1 MRSQENEP
9 LWVHK
14 EAFGDFD
21 PQCDAFAAVKLA
33 LSALASDSRLDE
45 LEKLLT
51 DGHPIGAVEGCPGW
65 VLERRDSG
73 VAGSAPGYADWPD
86 GMSYRAYVDPN
97 EFSLRYPEVFLGT
110 AAFRGY
116 ANRVF
121 VVRSRGDRV

>member
-1 MRSQENEP
+1 MQD
-9 LWVHK
+9 LYK

-21 PQCDAFAAVKLA
+21 PQGDAFAAVKLA
-33 LSALASDSRLDE
+33 LSALGSDGRFDE

-73 VAGSAPGYADWPD
+73 AAGSAPGYVGWPD
-86 GMSYRAYVDPN
+86 GMSYRAYVDPH
-97 EFSLRYPEVFLGT
+97 EFSLRYPEVFLDT

-121 VVRSRGDRV
+121 VVRSRSDRV

>member
-1 MRSQENEP
+1 MRDFY
-9 LWVHK
+9 K

-21 PQCDAFAAVKLA
+21 PQGDVFAAVKFA
-33 LSALASDSRLDE
+33 LSALSSDSRFDE

-73 VAGSAPGYADWPD
+73 AAGSAPGYEGWPD

-97 EFSLRYPEVFLGT
+97 EFLLRYPEVFLDT
-110 AAFRGY
+110 AAFRSY

-121 VVRSRGDRV
+121 FVRSRSDRV